1 MSTMTDSTLITTLYN
16 LEPVLMC
23 VTRLSPSKII
33 VLTEENAVER
43 KVQAENTLEAT
54 FGKVIE
60 VKKAITSLYDPV
72 RVAKDVADI
81 IEKEHALG
89 KNVLINVSG
98 GRKPQAFGALFGAYA
113 RSDMVKKVVYVTEED
128 NFMIEFPILS
138 FNLSPTKKAIL
149 ELIQNG
155 TSAVENIAA
164 NVGISKGM
172 TYNHLRELKAMGYV
186 TDESGYSLTD
196 SGRLAVI

>member
-1 MSTMTDSTLITTLYN
+1 MTDSTLITTLYN
-16 LEPVLMC
+16 LEPVLIC
-23 VTRLSPSKII
+23 VTRLSPTKVII
-33 VLTEENAVER
+33 LTEENAVDR

-54 FGKVIE
+54 FGKIIE
-60 VKKAITSLYDPV
+60 MKKAITSLYDPV

-138 FNLSPTKKAIL
+138 FNLSPTKKVIL

-172 TYNHLRELKAMGYV
+172 AYNHLRELKAMGYIS
-186 TDESGYSLTD
+186 DEGGYSLTD

>member
-1 MSTMTDSTLITTLYN
+1 MNNSTLITTLYN
-16 LEPVLMC
+16 LEPVLVC

-33 VLTEENAVER
+33 ILTEENAVDR

-60 VKKAITSLYDPV
+60 IKKAITSLYDPV
-72 RVAKDVADI
+72 RVAKDVVDI

-89 KNVLINVSG
+89 RGVLINVSG
-98 GRKPQAFGALFGAYA
+98 GRKPQAFGALYGAFA

-138 FNLSPTKKAIL
+138 FNLSPTKKLIL
-149 ELIQNG
+149 EMIQNG
-155 TSAVENIAA
+155 TVAVENIAA
-164 NVGISKGM
+164 TVGISKGM
-172 TYNHLRELKAMGYV
+172 TYNHLRELKTMGYV
-186 TDESGYSLTD
+186 SDDSGYSLTD

>member
-1 MSTMTDSTLITTLYN
+1 MNNSTLITTLYN
-16 LEPVLMC
+16 LEPVLVC

-33 VLTEENAVER
+33 ILTEENAVDR

-60 VKKAITSLYDPV
+60 IKKTITSLYDPV
-72 RVAKDVADI
+72 RVAKDVVDI

-89 KNVLINVSG
+89 RGVLINVSG
-98 GRKPQAFGALFGAYA
+98 GRKPQAFGALYGAFA

-138 FNLSPTKKAIL
+138 FNLSPTKKMIL
-149 ELIQNG
+149 EIIQNG
-155 TSAVENIAA
+155 NVAVENIAA
-164 NVGISKGM
+164 TIGISKGM
-172 TYNHLRELKAMGYV
+172 TYNHLRELKTMGYIS
-186 TDESGYSLTD
+186 DEGGYSLTD

>member
-1 MSTMTDSTLITTLYN
+1 MNNSTLITTLYN
-16 LEPVLMC
+16 LEPVLVC

-33 VLTEENAVER
+33 ILTEENAVDR

-60 VKKAITSLYDPV
+60 IKKAITSLYDPV
-72 RVAKDVADI
+72 RVAKDVVDI

-89 KNVLINVSG
+89 RGVLINVSG
-98 GRKPQAFGALFGAYA
+98 GRKPQAFGALYGAFA

-138 FNLSPTKKAIL
+138 FNLSPTKKMIL
-149 ELIQNG
+149 ELIQDGNV
-155 TSAVENIAA
+155 AVENIAA
-164 NVGISKGM
+164 TIGISKGM
-172 TYNHLRELKAMGYV
+172 TYNHLRELKTMGYIS
-186 TDESGYSLTD
+186 DEGGYSLTD

>member
-1 MSTMTDSTLITTLYN
+1 MNNSTLITTLYN
-16 LEPVLMC
+16 LEPVLVC

-33 VLTEENAVER
+33 ILTEENAVDR

-60 VKKAITSLYDPV
+60 IKKAITSLYDPV
-72 RVAKDVADI
+72 RVAKDVVDI

-89 KNVLINVSG
+89 RGVLINVSG
-98 GRKPQAFGALFGAYA
+98 GRKPQAFGALYGAFA

-138 FNLSPTKKAIL
+138 FNLSPTKKMIL
-149 ELIQNG
+149 EIIQDGNV
-155 TSAVENIAA
+155 AVENIAA
-164 NVGISKGM
+164 TVGISKGM
-172 TYNHLRELKAMGYV
+172 TYNHLRELKTMGYV
-186 TDESGYSLTD
+186 SDDGGYSLTD

>member
-1 MSTMTDSTLITTLYN
+1 MTDSTLITTLYN
-16 LEPVLMC
+16 LEPVLIC
-23 VTRLSPSKII
+23 VTRLSPSKVII
-33 VLTEENAVER
+33 LTEEGAVDR

-54 FGKVIE
+54 FGKFIE
-60 VKKAITSLYDPV
+60 IKKVITSLYDPV

-81 IEKEHALG
+81 IEKEHALSR
-89 KNVLINVSG
+89 NVLINVSG
-98 GRKPQAFGALFGAYA
+98 GRKPQAFGALYGAFA

-138 FNLSPTKKAIL
+138 FNLSPTKKMIL
-149 ELIQNG
+149 ELIQKG
-155 TSAVENIAA
+155 TMSVENIAA

-172 TYNHLRELKAMGYV
+172 TYNHLRELKTMGYIS
-186 TDESGYSLTD
+186 DEEGYSLTD

>member
-1 MSTMTDSTLITTLYN
+1 MTDSTLITTLYN
-16 LEPVLMC
+16 LEPVLIC
-23 VTRLSPSKII
+23 VTRLSPTKVII
-33 VLTEENAVER
+33 LTEENAVDR

-54 FGKVIE
+54 FGKIIE

-98 GRKPQAFGALFGAYA
+98 GRKPQAFGTLFGAYA

-138 FNLSPTKKAIL
+138 FNLSPTKKVIL

-172 TYNHLRELKAMGYV
+172 AYNHLRELKAMGYIS
-186 TDESGYSLTD
+186 DEGGYSLTD

>member
-1 MSTMTDSTLITTLYN
+1 MNNSTLITTLYN
-16 LEPVLMC
+16 LEPVLVC

-33 VLTEENAVER
+33 ILTEENAVDR
-43 KVQAENTLEAT
+43 KIQAENTLEAT

-60 VKKAITSLYDPV
+60 IKKAITSLYDPV
-72 RVAKDVADI
+72 RVAKDVVDI

-89 KNVLINVSG
+89 RGVLINVSG
-98 GRKPQAFGALFGAYA
+98 GRKPQAFGALYGAFA

-138 FNLSPTKKAIL
+138 FNLSPTKKLIL
-149 ELIQNG
+149 EMIQNG
-155 TSAVENIAA
+155 TVAVENIAA
-164 NVGISKGM
+164 TVGISKGM
-172 TYNHLRELKAMGYV
+172 TYNHLRELKTMGYV
-186 TDESGYSLTD
+186 SDDSGYSLTD

>member
-1 MSTMTDSTLITTLYN
+1 
-16 LEPVLMC
+16 
-23 VTRLSPSKII
+23 
-33 VLTEENAVER
+33 LTEENAVDR

-60 VKKAITSLYDPV
+60 IKKAITSLYDPV
-72 RVAKDVADI
+72 RVAKDVVDI

-89 KNVLINVSG
+89 RGVLINVSG
-98 GRKPQAFGALFGAYA
+98 GRKPQAFGALYGAFA

-138 FNLSPTKKAIL
+138 FNLSPTKKLIL
-149 ELIQNG
+149 EMIQNG
-155 TSAVENIAA
+155 TVAVENIAA
-164 NVGISKGM
+164 TVGISKGM
-172 TYNHLRELKAMGYV
+172 TYNHLRELKTMGYI
-186 TDESGYSLTD
+186 TDDGGYSLTD

>member
-1 MSTMTDSTLITTLYN
+1 MTDSTLITTLYN
-16 LEPVLMC
+16 LEPVLVC
-23 VTRLSPSKII
+23 VTRLSPSRII
-33 VLTEENAVER
+33 ILTEENAVER

-89 KNVLINVSG
+89 RSVLINVSG

-149 ELIQNG
+149 ELIQG
-155 TSAVENIAA
+155 GISAVENIAA

-172 TYNHLRELKAMGYV
+172 AYNHLRELKAMGYIS
-186 TDESGYSLTD
+186 DNGGYSLTD
-196 SGRLAVI
+196 SGKLAVI

>member
-1 MSTMTDSTLITTLYN
+1 MENSTLITTLYN
-16 LEPVLMC
+16 LEPVLVC

-33 VLTEENAVER
+33 ILTEENAIDR

-60 VKKAITSLYDPV
+60 IKKAITSLYDPV
-72 RVAKDVADI
+72 RVAKDVVDI

-89 KNVLINVSG
+89 RGVLINVSG
-98 GRKPQAFGALFGAYA
+98 GRKPQAFGALYGAFA

-138 FNLSPTKKAIL
+138 FNLSPTKKLIL
-149 ELIQNG
+149 EMIQNG
-155 TSAVENIAA
+155 TVAVENIAA
-164 NVGISKGM
+164 TVGISKGM
-172 TYNHLRELKAMGYV
+172 TYNHLRELKTMGYV
-186 TDESGYSLTD
+186 SDDSGYSLTD

>member
-1 MSTMTDSTLITTLYN
+1 MNNSTLITTLYN
-16 LEPVLMC
+16 LEPVLVC

-33 VLTEENAVER
+33 ILTEEGAAER

-60 VKKAITSLYDPV
+60 IKKAITSLYDPV
-72 RVAKDVADI
+72 RVAKDIVEI

-89 KNVLINVSG
+89 RSVLINVSG
-98 GRKPQAFGALFGAYA
+98 GRKPQAFGALYGAFA

-138 FNLSPTKKAIL
+138 FNLSPTKKSIL
-149 ELIQNG
+149 EMIQNG
-155 TSAVENIAA
+155 TVAVENIAA
-164 NVGISKGM
+164 NMGISKGM
-172 TYNHLRELKAMGYV
+172 TYNHLRELKTMGYIS
-186 TDESGYSLTD
+186 DDSGYSLTD

>member
-1 MSTMTDSTLITTLYN
+1 MTDSTLITTLYN
-16 LEPVLMC
+16 LEPVLVC
-23 VTRLSPSKII
+23 VTRLSPSRII
-33 VLTEENAVER
+33 ILTEENAVER

-89 KNVLINVSG
+89 RSVLINVSG

-149 ELIQNG
+149 ELIQGG

-172 TYNHLRELKAMGYV
+172 AYNHLRELKAMGYIS
-186 TDESGYSLTD
+186 DNGGYSLTD
-196 SGRLAVI
+196 SGKLAVI

>member
-1 MSTMTDSTLITTLYN
+1 MNNSTLITTLYN
-16 LEPVLMC
+16 LEPVLVC

-33 VLTEENAVER
+33 ILTEENAVDR

-60 VKKAITSLYDPV
+60 IKKAITSLYDPV
-72 RVAKDVADI
+72 RVAKDVVDI

-89 KNVLINVSG
+89 RGVLINVSG
-98 GRKPQAFGALFGAYA
+98 GRKPQAFGALYGAFA

-138 FNLSPTKKAIL
+138 FNLSPTKKLIL
-149 ELIQNG
+149 EMIQNG
-155 TSAVENIAA
+155 TVAVENIAA
-164 NVGISKGM
+164 TVGISKGM
-172 TYNHLRELKAMGYV
+172 TYNHLRELKTMGYI
-186 TDESGYSLTD
+186 TDDGGYSLTD

>member
-1 MSTMTDSTLITTLYN
+1 MTDSTLITTLYN
-16 LEPVLMC
+16 LEPVLIC

-33 VLTEENAVER
+33 ILTEEGAVER

-54 FGKVIE
+54 FGKFIE

-89 KNVLINVSG
+89 RNILINVSG

-155 TSAVENIAA
+155 ATAVENIAA

-172 TYNHLRELKAMGYV
+172 AYNHLRELKSMGYIS
-186 TDESGYSLTD
+186 DEGGYSLTD
-196 SGRLAVI
+196 SGKLAVI